1 MKQIKKTLSVV
12 LSILIMV
19 SCISVS
25 FAPLTAFAATPTNAQ
40 LSAAFNAITNTT
52 DFTNGDGSLLN
63 AAELLYQWA
72 YGNAQT
78 GANGIGGSYDNPTLT
93 AKNNNS
99 IVNLNTG
106 AKSAIGSAY
115 NALIDKLLPT
125 SGVYDDQNY
134 RSTYKAGEY
143 TVYSKANFD
152 AKNVS
157 YTCNTTPKPSVTVS
171 ANLTKI
177 LKTYASLD
185 DVPSSIVTKAT
196 YTYAHARKDGYR
208 PKSTDTKIPY
218 IGTFISR
225 KWQWRSYSWHY
236 FSSKPTRTNVTT
248 NTQAYKDLH
257 AFNDYFFTNGLVDTP
272 LKDLCDN
279 YTAAKLQTY
288 IDAVDQ
294 KSAAIDNAYGA
305 GITNHFFDEQKL
317 AAFRANCVY
326 AQKVINA
333 KPAITALNSAMAA
346 GYDAS
351 KLTEMES
358 IYTAQKPNLDF
369 LADKQDIITYV
380 ATNYEGYSSF
390 SLEAATAFMDKLHD
404 DIELYKIREI
414 KAAVDALRTQ
424 YPDEEAVGKID
435 TDADGNYINDN
446 LTLWTTY
453 DIMLGYTNALEGFET
468 ENVAAVFTEG
478 TDYVYDFK
486 SELKFEWD
494 KREAEE
500 QYESFYAWFLP
511 LIYKDLTAYTTEEII
526 NSGVPATTPNIPNAT
541 SKKSA
546 YTTMYNKYTALIG
559 ADTMKLIFGDGE
571 NALGYIIDDYIARLY
586 DVILA
591 RLTSEVDTAVGYY
604 DAFGKITLD
613 NFVAVKEAVARV
625 ERNIWDF
632 INKNNPS
639 IISSTLRT
647 NYNRLNTLLSQ
658 YDTFVAG
665 NGLSGFTQSHLHD
678 SNGVF
683 ITREPWVD
691 DLARETGENY
701 DVTEKRILDT
711 IKKLDAFLVSNDF
724 TELVDI
730 DQDPDR
736 DILLSDFIKESMA
749 QVFYTNDF
757 VNMLMNIVYP
767 ALASTLED
775 VFRGLPKTYDTGIW
789 GIGEVG
795 ISYNSLTEIIN
806 KTGIGIY
813 PNQVDD
819 FIANG
824 YGTAKTQLS
833 KASTWKALQNS
844 EGNLTLDWG
853 IDSIKPE
860 NYSSTSAYLTA
871 KKNKFLGAMAESF
884 DAILP
889 LIRVLLADRD
899 DMSLTATKAGSAYK
913 EIIGFTFSL
922 NGDLVLNADGCAG
935 YSDVVVPILE
945 AFGCSGIQNY
955 NTVKNYTTSRQFV
968 DAIFNP
974 IINLIEVKLAKAP
987 AETICSILPNLAYA
1001 IPFDKL
1007 WDLIDLLNIRIY
1019 YTVDDSILGIKVID
1033 RAPIDV
1039 KFNTFLKKD
1048 SLPLDFDISNF
1059 SSTLKYILGSMLP
1072 GIDFDKLPILN
1083 SGKFIRHAKLNQ
1095 NASTLRH
1102 TGKRLNFEAD
1112 KADVFVEF
1120 LYYLASC
1127 LGDEAFVEELLNAFM
1142 PTDDGSSALTPEV
1155 REIVTN
1161 IYSNPDMAIAA
1172 VIELLNQ
1179 QEYAL
1184 EDYNW
1189 YDGTVGGT
1197 VEGITPA
1204 NEVYLSYSNNWTKET
1219 ADYVDANI
1227 DELVDVIMEMAES
1240 DLDLGAEITKLINS
1254 LFTNKT
1260 LTDLARAVAGVS
1272 GILPQKALDIIEK
1285 ELSID
1290 LTLFNQYAD
1299 LADDHNWGFE
1309 DGDRDG
1315 FIEAILSML
1324 SPLKP
1329 LYGVIF
1335 FEENLTLFKDV
1346 NNKDLVTF
1354 YGNDGYDAAI
1364 VPLLEALG
1372 CDLLEGTYNGAN
1384 AEAGVRAIIKSI
1396 TDKLDKI
1403 AADPINEL
1411 LNTLPGLL
1419 YYAASDALTTGVR
1432 NILHPVYVILDTIR
1446 PLYNVDLNAML
1457 DLSALEMDIN
1467 DLGLDFLLGMVE
1479 KMSGLKL
1486 DAAETVIYDIC
1497 KVIGTDYTSN
1507 SAFVGEGRKGAYTE
1521 GVFDRADMI
1530 TVVISLLL
1538 ELMEDEENAAVIDSL
1553 LQTENFSAAL
1563 LGFIN
1568 GIEPETKPIN
1578 WMYFFGDDHDFTAD
1592 DFDTGINIVPTLSAL
1607 DYPNDWT
1614 KESAAYID
1622 ENLNT
1627 VISDILSAIDGE
1639 YSDFADLVNG
1649 EFNLYS
1655 TETVQELADSIKK
1668 LFVDFDEKLF
1678 EAAKV
1683 VLDVDLKAL
1692 SEYTAPEGIDTS
1704 AEFAAALTEMLGCV
1718 PGLIDWIFL
1727 GEDFRFFTG
1736 TKKDEQGNYIYND
1749 IVTIKGAEGYKNGI
1763 APILEA
1769 LGCENIPTGN
1779 EDNIVELVM
1788 NSLFTRLDEI
1798 LSDPDELL
1806 NALPNIIY
1814 FLNADGLTNSVYNA
1828 LSAFHALAE
1837 GIKGFGE
1844 EIDVNTVFGIDL
1856 SKLSFVDV
1864 VGLLET
1870 ETGLNLTPVKEIFGL
1885 LAIGTIK
1892 TYPSL
1897 SGEYGYKMTYTE
1909 NEGRKDMITL
1919 LLTVLIQV
1927 IDLEENADIIRELL
1941 GDEAYTVVLN
1951 LLNMKDFEMK
1961 KIEYLWTEY
1970 ADTDKTFS
1978 ALETSVLYAGHEY
1991 GPRYTQEMA
2000 QYIADNVQTFIDNII
2015 YLLGIEMDGKKVNS
2029 VEDILN
2035 SVVNGSLYNSEN
2047 AQMIL
2052 DIMLKAKSE
2061 IEKLDGS
2068 QHIKELIK
2076 TSIGV
2081 DLDFWST
2088 YKVPTFE
2095 DDRAKFTETVCE
2107 ILSPAYPILKWALC
2121 NDSFAFFVDKESK
2134 DLVTVLGAEG
2144 YAYGIIPLLE
2154 ALDCENVLTPDE
2166 YYALAEADENALVTA
2181 ILNPLFDRLD
2191 AIMAAPADEILE
2203 MLPNIIYFI
2212 NSGGL
2217 DTCFKNALHAVYGLL
2232 DALKPLIEVD
2242 LYELIN
2248 LRLDEVTFESLFEL
2262 VIDLIAENTGLE
2274 FTSVDGNAFLELTVG
2289 KLVTYKSANG
2299 ETLYKMVYQS
2309 ETAKAEMVTI
2319 ALRLLITFLMT
2330 EDNRDVAVELLKQ
2343 YFNMDKD
2350 AEKYVRAVL
2359 DTIADY
2365 TVSTHLGMDSALA
2378 TVYYLFYGADMAA
2391 GGAADGLK
2399 DVNKEWLK
2407 RLKKLGL
2414 SDNREEETV
2423 GNLIADILDIV
2434 FTDEGTEPG
2443 GGNDVIGSNG
2453 VAGNGG
2459 ISFFERI
2466 KIFFQEIIDFFRNLF
2481 SFGK

>member
-1 MKQIKKTLSVV
+1 MKLCKKTLSVV
-12 LSILIMV
+12 LSVIMLV
-19 SCISVS
+19 SCVSVCFS
-25 FAPLTAFAATPTNAQ
+25 PIEAHASATNPSNAE
-40 LSAAFNAITNTT
+40 LKAAFDAIT
-52 DFTNGDGSLLN
+52 DGKVLTNGNGSTLKAAEYLYNYAKSKHSTSSGSL
-63 AAELLYQWA
+63 
-72 YGNAQT
+72 
-78 GANGIGGSYDNPTLT
+78 GGSYNSHSLT
-93 AKNNNS
+93 TYNNNTT
-99 IVNLNTG
+99 VNLNDNAT
-106 AKSAIGSAY
+106 SAAGSTHAG
-115 NALIDKLLPT
+115 LIDSLMPV
-125 SGVYDDQNY
+125 SGVQDDSKYN
-134 RSTYKAGEY
+134 TNKKTGNY
-143 TVYSKANFD
+143 TVWGWPDFDTSKLSYSVTA
-152 AKNVS
+152 AKNFS
-157 YTCNTTPKPSVTVS
+157 TTVTANLEKYLLACKSVADIESTILLSVTYSYNHKV
-171 ANLTKI
+171 ANGYK
-177 LKTYASLD
+177 
-185 DVPSSIVTKAT
+185 TKAEKYDWT
-196 YTYAHARKDGYR
+196 NTRRVWYW
-208 PKSTDTKIPY
+208 ST
-218 IGTFISR
+218 S
-225 KWQWRSYSWHY
+225 SWHVLSGAPGRKVN
-236 FSSKPTRTNVTT
+236 SS
-248 NTQAYKDLH
+248 NTQAYKDIN
-257 AFNDYFFTNGLVDTP
+257 AFNDYFIKNNLYKTT
-272 LKDLCDN
+272 LKDLCEKSATEIATIITNNNTN
-279 YTAAKLQTY
+279 YAKLNSY
-288 IDAVDQ
+288 
-294 KSAAIDNAYGA
+294 SANVK
-305 GITNHFFDEQKL
+305 NHFFPMSEVDT
-317 AAFRANCVY
+317 FIANCVY

-333 KPAITALNSAMAA
+333 KPAITGLNSAMAA
-346 GYDAS
+346 GYDVNNLA
-351 KLTEMES
+351 EMES

-369 LADKQDIITYV
+369 LSDKQDIIDYV
-380 ATNYEGYSSF
+380 AANYDGYSGF
-390 SLEAATAFMDKLHD
+390 SLASATAFMDKLFD

-414 KAAVDALRTQ
+414 KNAVDALRAQ
-424 YPDEEAVGKID
+424 YPDAEAIKNID
-435 TDADGNYINDN
+435 TDAEGNYINEN

-453 DIMLGYTNALEGFET
+453 DVITGYAAALEGFEA
-468 ENVAAVFTEG
+468 ENISAVFTEG
-478 TDYVYDFK
+478 TDYVYTFK
-486 SELKFEWD
+486 SELKYEWD
-494 KREAEE
+494 YRDAEA

-511 LIYKDLTAYTTEEII
+511 LIYQDLTAYTTEQII
-526 NSGVPATTPNIPNAT
+526 NTGVAANIPNIPNAT

-546 YTTMYNKYTALIG
+546 YNTMYNKYTGLIG
-559 ADTMKLIFGDGE
+559 ADAMKVIFGDGE

-586 DVILA
+586 AVILA
-591 RLTSEVDTAVGYY
+591 RLTSEVNTAVGYY

-613 NFVAVKEAVARV
+613 NFVAVKEAVDRV
-625 ERNIWDF
+625 ERNIWTF
-632 INKNNPS
+632 INNNNSS
-639 IISSTLRT
+639 IISSKLRAD
-647 NYNRLNTLLSQ
+647 YNRLSTLLNQ
-658 YDTFVAG
+658 YNSFVAG
-665 NGLSGFTQSHLHD
+665 NGLSGFTQSHLHN
-678 SNGVF
+678 SKGVF
-683 ITREPWVD
+683 LTREPWED
-691 DLARETGENY
+691 DLARKTGENY
-701 DVTEKRILDT
+701 DVTEQKILDT

-736 DILLSDFIKESMA
+736 DILLSDFIKETMSE
-749 QVFYTNDF
+749 VFYTNDF

-767 ALASTLED
+767 ALAKTLED
-775 VFRGLPKTYDTGIW
+775 VYNGLPKTYDTGIW
-789 GIGEVG
+789 GVG
-795 ISYNSLTEIIN
+795 SVNLSYNSLTEIIN

-819 FIANG
+819 FVASG

-833 KASTWKALQNS
+833 KASSWKALQNA

-899 DMSLTATKAGSAYK
+899 DMSLTATHAGSASK
-913 EIIGFTFSL
+913 SIFSL
-922 NGDLVLNADGCAG
+922 DGDLVLNADGCAG

-955 NTVKNYTTSRQFV
+955 NTVKNYTSSRQFV

-1033 RAPIDV
+1033 RAAIDV
-1039 KFNTFLKKD
+1039 KFNTFLTKS

-1083 SGKFIRHAKLNQ
+1083 SGKFIRHAKLNT

-1102 TGKRLNFEAD
+1102 SGKRTNLEAD

-1127 LGDEAFVEELLNAFM
+1127 LGDKAFVEELLNAFM
-1142 PTDDGSSALTPEV
+1142 PTEDGSSALTPEV
-1155 REIVTN
+1155 ETLIEN
-1161 IYSNPDMAIAA
+1161 IYTNPDMAIAA
-1172 VIELLNQ
+1172 TIELLNQ
-1179 QEYAL
+1179 QKYAL
-1184 EDYNW
+1184 ENYNW
-1189 YDGTVGGT
+1189 YNGTVGGT
-1197 VEGITPA
+1197 VEGLTPA

-1219 ADYVDANI
+1219 ADYVDANL
-1227 DELVDVIMEMAES
+1227 DELVAVIMEMAES
-1240 DLDLGAEITKLINS
+1240 DLDIGAEITKLINS

-1285 ELSID
+1285 EIGID
-1290 LTLFNQYAD
+1290 LTVFNQYAE
-1299 LADDHNWGFE
+1299 LADDYSWGFE

-1315 FIEAILSML
+1315 FIEAILTML
-1324 SPLKP
+1324 SELEP

-1335 FEENLTLFKDV
+1335 FNENLTLFKDV

-1354 YGNDGYDAAI
+1354 YGNNGYDTAI
-1364 VPLLEALG
+1364 IPLLEALG
-1372 CDLLEGTYNGAN
+1372 CELIEGSYNSAN
-1384 AEAGVRAIIKSI
+1384 AEEGVRAIIKSI
-1396 TDKLDKI
+1396 TDKLDEI
-1403 AADPINEL
+1403 AVDPINKL
-1411 LNTLPGLL
+1411 LEILPGVI

-1446 PLYNVDLNAML
+1446 PLYDIDLNEML
-1457 DLSALEMDIN
+1457 DLSALEIDIN
-1467 DLGLDFLLGMVE
+1467 DMGLSFLLGMVE
-1479 KMSGLKL
+1479 KMSGIKM
-1486 DAAETVIYDIC
+1486 DKAETVIYDLC
-1497 KVIGTDYTSN
+1497 KVIGVDYDSA
-1507 SAFVGEGRKGAYTE
+1507 SAFVGAGRKGAYTE

-1530 TVVISLLL
+1530 TVIISLLL
-1538 ELMEDEENAAVIDSL
+1538 ELLEDEENAAAFDKL
-1553 LQTENFSAAL
+1553 LQAENFSAAL
-1563 LGFIN
+1563 LNFFN
-1568 GIEPETKPIN
+1568 GVEPTTKPIN
-1578 WMYFFGDDHDFTAD
+1578 WMYFFGEGHDFTQD
-1592 DFDTGINIVPTLSAL
+1592 DFDTGVNIVPTLEAL
-1607 DYPNDWT
+1607 TYPNDWT

-1769 LGCENIPTGN
+1769 LGCENIPAGN

-1828 LSAFHALAE
+1828 LSALYAFAE
-1837 GIKGFGE
+1837 SIEGLGE
-1844 EIDVNTVFGIDL
+1844 EIDINNLFGIDI

-1864 VGLLET
+1864 IGLLET

-2088 YKVPTFE
+2088 YKVPAFE

-2166 YYALAEADENALVTA
+2166 YYALAEADANALVTA

-2330 EDNRDVAVELLKQ
+2330 EDNRDVAVELLKK

-2391 GGAADGLK
+2391 GDAADGLK

-2443 GGNDVIGSNG
+2443 NGNDVIGSNG

-2459 ISFFERI
+2459 ISFFQRI
-2466 KIFFQEIIDFFRNLF
+2466 KMFFEEIAAFFRNLF

>member
-1 MKQIKKTLSVV
+1 MKLCKKTLSVV

-19 SCISVS
+19 SCMSVC
-25 FAPLTAFAATPTNAQ
+25 FAPIEAHASATNPTNAE
-40 LSAAFNAITNTT
+40 LKAAFDAIT
-52 DFTNGDGSLLN
+52 DGKVLTNGDGSTLN
-63 AAELLYQWA
+63 AAEYLYYYA
-72 YGNAQT
+72 KSKHSTSSGT
-78 GANGIGGSYDNPTLT
+78 LGGSYNSHSLT
-93 AKNNNS
+93 TYNNNTT
-99 IVNLNTG
+99 VNLNDNATSATG
-106 AKSAIGSAY
+106 STHA
-115 NALIDKLLPT
+115 ALIDSLMPV
-125 SGVYDDQNY
+125 SGVQDDTKYNTNKKTGNY
-134 RSTYKAGEY
+134 VVWGWPDFDTSKLS
-143 TVYSKANFD
+143 YSVTS
-152 AKNVS
+152 AKNF
-157 YTCNTTPKPSVTVS
+157 SVKVT
-171 ANLTKI
+171 ANLEKYLLACKSVSDIESTI
-177 LKTYASLD
+177 LLG
-185 DVPSSIVTKAT
+185 VT
-196 YTYAHARKDGYR
+196 YTYNHKVASGYKTKAEKYDWTNTR
-208 PKSTDTKIPY
+208 RRWRWST
-218 IGTFISR
+218 S
-225 KWQWRSYSWHY
+225 SWHVLSGAPGRTVN
-236 FSSKPTRTNVTT
+236 SS
-248 NTQAYKDLH
+248 NTQAYKDIN
-257 AFNDYFFTNGLVDTP
+257 AFNDHFIKNNLYKTTLKELCEKSATEIATLITN
-272 LKDLCDN
+272 N
-279 YTAAKLQTY
+279 NTAYAKLNSY
-288 IDAVDQ
+288 SSNV
-294 KSAAIDNAYGA
+294 K
-305 GITNHFFDEQKL
+305 NHFFPISEVDT
-317 AAFRANCVY
+317 FIANCVY

-333 KPAITALNSAMAA
+333 KPAITGLNSAMAA
-346 GYDAS
+346 GYDVNNLA
-351 KLTEMES
+351 EMES

-369 LADKQDIITYV
+369 LSDKQDIITYV
-380 ATNYEGYSSF
+380 ATNYDGYSTF
-390 SLEAATAFMDKLHD
+390 SLEAATAFMDKLFD

-414 KAAVDALRTQ
+414 KNAVDTLRAQ
-424 YPDEEAVGKID
+424 YPDAEAIKTID

-446 LTLWTTY
+446 LTLWTSY
-453 DIMLGYTNALEGFET
+453 DIMLGYTNALEGFKA

-478 TDYVYDFK
+478 TTYVYDFR

-511 LIYKDLTAYTTEEII
+511 LIYQDLTAYTTEEII
-526 NSGVPATTPNIPNAT
+526 NSGIPATTPNISNAI

-604 DAFGKITLD
+604 NAYGKITLD
-613 NFVAVKEAVARV
+613 NFVAVKEAVDRV

-647 NYNRLNTLLSQ
+647 NYNKLSTLLNQ
-658 YDTFVAG
+658 YNSFVAG

-691 DLARETGENY
+691 DLARETGEDY

-711 IKKLDAFLVSNDF
+711 IKKLDAFLISNDF

-730 DQDPDR
+730 DQDPDK
-736 DILLSDFIKESMA
+736 DILLSDFIKQSMSE
-749 QVFYTNDF
+749 VFYTDKF

-775 VFRGLPKTYDTGIW
+775 VYNGLPKTYDTGIW
-789 GIGEVG
+789 GIGSVNL
-795 ISYNSLTEIIN
+795 SYNSLAEIIN

-833 KASTWKALQNS
+833 KASTWKALQDKD
-844 EGNLTLDWG
+844 GNLTLDWG

-889 LIRVLLADRD
+889 LVRVLLADKD
-899 DMSLTATKAGSAYK
+899 DMTLTATHAGSASK
-913 EIIGFTFSL
+913 SIFSL
-922 NGDLVLNADGCAG
+922 DGDLVLNADGCAG

-974 IINLIEVKLAKAP
+974 IINLIEVKLANAP
-987 AETICSILPNLAYA
+987 AETICSILPNLAYG

-1033 RAPIDV
+1033 KAHVDV

-1184 EDYNW
+1184 ENYNW

-1219 ADYVDANI
+1219 ADYVEANI

-1260 LTDLARAVAGVS
+1260 LTDLAKAVAGVS
-1272 GILPQKALDIIEK
+1272 TILPEKALDIIEK

-1290 LTLFNQYAD
+1290 LTVFNQYAD

-1396 TDKLDKI
+1396 TAKLDKI
-1403 AADPINEL
+1403 ATDPINEL
-1411 LNTLPGLL
+1411 LNVLPGLL
-1419 YYAASDALTTGVR
+1419 YYAASGALTTGVR

-1446 PLYNVDLNAML
+1446 PLYNIDLNAML
-1457 DLSALEMDIN
+1457 DLSALEIDIN
-1467 DLGLDFLLGMVE
+1467 DLGLDFLINMVE
-1479 KMSGLKL
+1479 KASGLKL

-1497 KVIGTDYTSN
+1497 KIIGTDYTSK

-1530 TVVISLLL
+1530 TVVLSLLL
-1538 ELMEDEENAAVIDSL
+1538 ELLEDEENAAAFDKM
-1553 LQTENFSAAL
+1553 LQSENLSAAL
-1563 LGFIN
+1563 LNLVN
-1568 GIEPETKPIN
+1568 GVDPETKQIN
-1578 WMYFFGDDHDFTAD
+1578 WMYYFGEDHDFTES
-1592 DFDTGINIVPTLSAL
+1592 DFDLGIDIVPTLYSL
-1607 DYPNDWT
+1607 EYPNDWT
-1614 KESAAYID
+1614 EESAEYVD
-1622 ENLNT
+1622 ENLDDIIAEVLAATGNEGKDLGT
-1627 VISDILSAIDGE
+1627 IISE
-1639 YSDFADLVNG
+1639 

-1668 LFVDFDEKLF
+1668 ALQEFDETLL

-1683 VLDVDLKAL
+1683 VLDADLKAL

-1704 AEFAAALTEMLGCV
+1704 EEFVAALTDILATI
-1718 PGLIDWIFL
+1718 PGVVDWLFK
-1727 GEDFRFFTG
+1727 GEDYRFFTG
-1736 TKKDEQGNYIYND
+1736 TKKDADGEYIYND
-1749 IVTIKGAEGYKNGI
+1749 IITIKGAEGYKKGI
-1763 APILEA
+1763 VPILEA
-1769 LGCENIPTGN
+1769 LDCKNIPTGEEEN
-1779 EDNIVELVM
+1779 LVELALT
-1788 NSLFTRLDEI
+1788 SLFTRVDEI
-1798 LSDPDELL
+1798 LADPANELL
-1806 NALPNIIY
+1806 AVLPNLIY
-1814 FLNADGLTNSVYNA
+1814 FLNADGLTASVYNA
-1828 LSAFHALAE
+1828 LGALHALAE
-1837 GIKGFGE
+1837 AVNAFGGE
-1844 EIDVNTVFGIDL
+1844 PLDINTAFGLDL

-1864 VGLLET
+1864 IGILET
-1870 ETGLNLTPVKEIFGL
+1870 ETELDLTPVKETFCY
-1885 LAIGTIK
+1885 LALGTIK

-1897 SGEYGYKMTYTE
+1897 SGEYAYKMTYTE
-1909 NEGRKDMITL
+1909 GEGRKDMITL
-1919 LLTVLIQV
+1919 ILTALLQV
-1927 IDLEENADIIRELL
+1927 INIEENADIFREFL
-1941 GDEAYTVVLN
+1941 GEDVYTVILNILN
-1951 LLNMKDFEMK
+1951 LEEFDMLEID
-1961 KIEYLWTEY
+1961 YLWKEY
-1970 ADTDKTFS
+1970 ANTDKTFS

-1991 GPRYTQEMA
+1991 GPRYTEEMA
-2000 QYIADNVQTFIDNII
+2000 QYIADNVQTFIDNIV
-2015 YLLGIEMDGKKVNS
+2015 YLLGIEVNGETVNS
-2029 VEDILN
+2029 LEDILN
-2035 SVVNGSLYNSEN
+2035 SLVNGSLYNSKN
-2047 AQMIL
+2047 AEAVL
-2052 DIMLKAKSE
+2052 DVMKNAAAE
-2061 IEKLDGS
+2061 VEKLDQSG
-2068 QHIKELIK
+2068 HVKALIK
-2076 TSIGV
+2076 TSLGV
-2081 DLDFWST
+2081 DLDAWDSYT
-2088 YKVPTFE
+2088 VPAFE
-2095 DDRAKFTETVCE
+2095 DDRAMFTQTICE
-2107 ILSPAYPILKWALC
+2107 ILAPAYPILKWALC
-2121 NDSFAFFVDKESK
+2121 NENFTFFVDEEKN
-2134 DLVTVLGAEG
+2134 DVVTILGAEG

-2154 ALDCENVLTPDE
+2154 VLECDDLLTPDA
-2166 YYALAEADENALVTA
+2166 YYAAVEADDNAMVTA
-2181 ILNPLFDRLD
+2181 ILDALFNRLD

-2203 MLPNIIYFI
+2203 ILPNVIYFI

-2217 DTCFKNALHAVYGLL
+2217 DVCFKNALHAVYGLL
-2232 DALKPLIEVD
+2232 DALEPLVEVD

-2248 LRLDEVTFESLFEL
+2248 VRLDEVTFESLFEL
-2262 VIDLIAENTGLE
+2262 ALELIKEETGYE
-2274 FTSVDGNAFLELTVG
+2274 FASVDANALLELTVG
-2289 KLVTYKSANG
+2289 KLVTYESANG

-2330 EDNRDVAVELLKQ
+2330 EDNRETAISLLKEK
-2343 YFNMDKD
+2343 FNMDKD
-2350 AEKYVRAVL
+2350 AEKYVRAAL
-2359 DTIADY
+2359 DAIADC
-2365 TVSTHLGMDSALA
+2365 TVGTHLGMDSALA

-2391 GGAADGLK
+2391 GGAADGKKDLDKAWKAKLK
-2399 DVNKEWLK
+2399 E
-2407 RLKKLGL
+2407 LGY
-2414 SDNREEETV
+2414 SDNKDEQSV
-2423 GNLIADILDIV
+2423 GNLITDILDIV
-2434 FTDEGTEPG
+2434 FNDQGNVPED
-2443 GGNDVIGSNG
+2443 GGNDVLDKDGLASNG
-2453 VAGNGG
+2453 F
-2459 ISFFERI
+2459 ISFFQRI
-2466 KIFFQEIIDFFRNLF
+2466 RIFFEEIAAFFRELF

>member
-1 MKQIKKTLSVV
+1 MKLCKKTLSVV

-19 SCISVS
+19 SCMSVCFVPIEAHAS
-25 FAPLTAFAATPTNAQ
+25 ATNPTNAE
-40 LSAAFNAITNTT
+40 LKAAFDAIT
-52 DFTNGDGSLLN
+52 DGKVLTNGDGSTLN
-63 AAELLYQWA
+63 AAEYLYYYA
-72 YGNAQT
+72 KSKHSTSSGSL
-78 GANGIGGSYDNPTLT
+78 GGSYNSHSLT
-93 AKNNNS
+93 TYNNNTT
-99 IVNLNTG
+99 VNLNDNAT
-106 AKSAIGSAY
+106 SAAGSTHAG
-115 NALIDKLLPT
+115 LIDSLMPV
-125 SGVYDDQNY
+125 SGVQDDTKYNTNKKTGDY
-134 RSTYKAGEY
+134 VVWGWPDFDTSKLS
-143 TVYSKANFD
+143 YSVTS
-152 AKNVS
+152 AKNF
-157 YTCNTTPKPSVTVS
+157 SVKVT
-171 ANLTKI
+171 ANLEKYLLACKSVSDIKSTI
-177 LKTYASLD
+177 LLG
-185 DVPSSIVTKAT
+185 VT
-196 YTYAHARKDGYR
+196 YTYNHKVASGYKTKAEKYDWTNTR
-208 PKSTDTKIPY
+208 RRWRWST
-218 IGTFISR
+218 S
-225 KWQWRSYSWHY
+225 SWHVLSGAPGRTVN
-236 FSSKPTRTNVTT
+236 SS
-248 NTQAYKDLH
+248 NTQAYKDIN
-257 AFNDYFFTNGLVDTP
+257 AFNDHFIKNNLYKTT
-272 LKDLCDN
+272 LKDLCEKSATEIATIITNNNTN
-279 YTAAKLQTY
+279 YAKLNSYSTN
-288 IDAVDQ
+288 V
-294 KSAAIDNAYGA
+294 K
-305 GITNHFFDEQKL
+305 NHFFPMSEVDT
-317 AAFRANCVY
+317 FMANCVY

-333 KPAITALNSAMAA
+333 KPAIVALNGAMAA
-346 GYDAS
+346 GYDVNNLA
-351 KLTEMES
+351 EMEA

-369 LADKQDIITYV
+369 LSDKQDIIDYV
-380 ATNYEGYSSF
+380 AANYDGYSGF
-390 SLEAATAFMDKLHD
+390 SLASATAFMDKLRD

-414 KAAVDALRTQ
+414 KAAVDALRAQ
-424 YPDEEAVGKID
+424 YPDAEAVAKID
-435 TDADGNYINDN
+435 TDANGNYINDN

-453 DIMLGYTNALEGFET
+453 DIMLGYTNALEGFEA

-511 LIYKDLTAYTTEEII
+511 LIYQDLTAYTTEEII
-526 NSGVPATTPNIPNAT
+526 NSGIPATTPNIPNAT

-658 YDTFVAG
+658 YNTFVAG

-691 DLARETGENY
+691 DLARETGEDY

-736 DILLSDFIKESMA
+736 DILLSDFIKETMSE
-749 QVFYTNDF
+749 VFYTNDF

-775 VFRGLPKTYDTGIW
+775 VFRGLPKTYDTGIP
-789 GIGEVG
+789 IVG
-795 ISYNSLTEIIN
+795 TVNLSYNSLTEIIN

-889 LIRVLLADRD
+889 LVRVLLADRD
-899 DMSLTATKAGSAYK
+899 DMTLTATHAGSASK
-913 EIIGFTFSL
+913 SIFSL
-922 NGDLVLNADGCAG
+922 DGDLVLNADGCAG

-1033 RAPIDV
+1033 KAHVDV
-1039 KFNTFLKKD
+1039 KFNTFLTKS

-1204 NEVYLSYSNNWTKET
+1204 NEVYLSYGNNWTKET

-1260 LTDLARAVAGVS
+1260 LTDLAKAVAGIS
-1272 GILPQKALDIIEK
+1272 GILPEKALDIIEK

-1497 KVIGTDYTSN
+1497 KVIGTDYTSK

-1568 GIEPETKPIN
+1568 GVEPETKPIN

-1769 LGCENIPTGN
+1769 LGCENIPAGD

-1864 VGLLET
+1864 IGLLET

-2088 YKVPTFE
+2088 YKVPAFE

-2443 GGNDVIGSNG
+2443 GGNDVLGSNG

-2466 KIFFQEIIDFFRNLF
+2466 RIFFQEIIDFFKELF

>member
-12 LSILIMV
+12 LSMLILV
-19 SCISVS
+19 SCINVC
-25 FAPLTAFAATPTNAQ
+25 FAPIEANASATNPTNDE
-40 LSAAFNAITNTT
+40 LKAAFKAITNTT
-52 DFTNGDGSLLN
+52 DLTNGDGTLLN
-63 AAELLYQWA
+63 AAERLYYWA
-72 YGNAQT
+72 YNKAVT
-78 GANGIGGSYDNPTLT
+78 SANDIGGSYDSPSLS
-93 AKNNNS
+93 AKDNNS
-99 IVNLNTG
+99 IVNLNTNS
-106 AKSAIGSAY
+106 KNIVGSTY
-115 NALIDKLLPT
+115 GTLINSLLPT
-125 SGVYDDQNY
+125 SGVYDDSGY
-134 RSTYKAGEY
+134 RNTHQSGDYWVLGTPG
-143 TVYSKANFD
+143 FD
-152 AKNVS
+152 ASKLS
-157 YTCNTTPKPSVTVS
+157 YKVTTKPAQTITVS
-171 ANLTKI
+171 ANLTKV
-177 LKTYASLD
+177 LKTYDSLD
-185 DVPSSIVTKAT
+185 EVPASILLKAT
-196 YTYAHARKDGYR
+196 YKYNHTYKPGSVTKNTTHQQKVGFWYVDYARTWY
-208 PKSTDTKIPY
+208 
-218 IGTFISR
+218 
-225 KWQWRSYSWHY
+225 WRTYTWHY
-236 FSSKPTRTNVTT
+236 FSAKPSRTVNTT

-257 AFNDYFFTNGLVDTP
+257 AFNNYFFTNNLVDTP
-272 LKDLCDN
+272 LKTLCDN
-279 YTAAKLQTY
+279 YTVAELQTF

-294 KSAAIDNAYGA
+294 KPAAIDKAYGS
-305 GITNHFFDEQKL
+305 GITNHFFDEAKL
-317 AAFRANCVY
+317 ADFRANCVY

-333 KPAITALNSAMAA
+333 KPAITALNNAMSA
-346 GYDAS
+346 GYDNTN
-351 KLTEMES
+351 LTEMES

-369 LADKQDIITYV
+369 LSDKQDIITYV
-380 ATNYEGYSSF
+380 ATNYDGYSSF
-390 SLEAATAFMDKLHD
+390 SLEAATAFMDKLLD

-414 KAAVDALRTQ
+414 KAAVDALRAQ

-453 DIMLGYTNALEGFET
+453 DIMLGYTNALEGFEA

-478 TDYVYDFK
+478 TDYVYTFR

-511 LIYKDLTAYTTEEII
+511 LIYKDLTSYTTEEII
-526 NSGVPATTPNIPNAT
+526 NSGIPATTPNIPNAT
-541 SKKSA
+541 AKRNA
-546 YTTMYNKYTALIG
+546 YNTMYNKYKALIG
-559 ADTMKLIFGDGE
+559 EDTMKLIFGDGE

-604 DAFGKITLD
+604 NAYGKITLD
-613 NFVAVKEAVARV
+613 NFVAVKEAIDRV

-632 INKNNPS
+632 INKNNSS

-647 NYNRLNTLLSQ
+647 NYNKLSTLLNQ
-658 YDTFVAG
+658 YNSFVAG

-678 SNGVF
+678 SKGVF
-683 ITREPWVD
+683 ITREPWED
-691 DLARETGENY
+691 DLARKTGENY

-730 DQDPDR
+730 DQDPNR

-767 ALASTLED
+767 ALAKTLED
-775 VFRGLPKTYDTGIW
+775 VYNGLPKTYDTGIP
-789 GIGEVG
+789 IVG
-795 ISYNSLTEIIN
+795 TVDLSYNSLATVIN

-833 KASTWKALQNS
+833 KALQNS

-889 LIRVLLADRD
+889 LVRVLLADKD
-899 DMSLTATKAGSAYK
+899 DMTLTATHAGSASK
-913 EIIGFTFSL
+913 SIFSL
-922 NGDLVLNADGCAG
+922 DGDLVLNADGCAG

-945 AFGCSGIQNY
+945 AFGCSGIQSY

-1033 RAPIDV
+1033 KAYVDV
-1039 KFNTFLKKD
+1039 KFNTFLTKS

-1083 SGKFIRHAKLNQ
+1083 SGKFIRHAKLNT

-1102 TGKRLNFEAD
+1102 TGKRTNLEAD

-1127 LGDEAFVEELLNAFM
+1127 LGDEAFVEELLNKFM
-1142 PTDDGSSALTPEV
+1142 PTDDGSSAMTPEV
-1155 REIVTN
+1155 KEIVSN
-1161 IYSNPDMAIAA
+1161 IYSTPDMAIAA

-1179 QEYAL
+1179 QKYAL

-1197 VEGITPA
+1197 VAGLTPA

-1290 LTLFNQYAD
+1290 LTVFNQYAD
-1299 LADDHNWGFE
+1299 LADDYNWGFE

-1324 SPLKP
+1324 SELEP

-1384 AEAGVRAIIKSI
+1384 AEDGVRAIIKSI
-1396 TDKLDKI
+1396 TDKLDAI
-1403 AADPINEL
+1403 ATDPINEL
-1411 LNTLPGLL
+1411 LNVLPCLL

-1446 PLYNVDLNAML
+1446 PLYNIDLNETL

-1497 KVIGTDYTSN
+1497 KVIGTDYTSK

-1521 GVFDRADMI
+1521 DVFDRADMI

-1749 IVTIKGAEGYKNGI
+1749 IVTIKGAEGYKKGI

-1864 VGLLET
+1864 IGLLET
-1870 ETGLNLTPVKEIFGL
+1870 ETGLNLTPVKEVFGL

-2088 YKVPTFE
+2088 YKVPAFE

-2154 ALDCENVLTPDE
+2154 AIDCENVLTPDE

-2330 EDNRDVAVELLKQ
+2330 EDNRDVAVELLKSE
-2343 YFNMDKD
+2343 FNMDKD

-2359 DTIADY
+2359 ETIADY

-2399 DVNKEWLK
+2399 DVNEEWLK

-2414 SDNREEETV
+2414 SENRDEETV

-2443 GGNDVIGSNG
+2443 DGNDVIGSNG

>member
-1 MKQIKKTLSVV
+1 MKQCKKTLSVFLAIIML
-12 LSILIMV
+12 LSCV
-19 SCISVS
+19 SVGLT
-25 FAPLTAFAATPTNAQ
+25 PLTAYAATPTNAQ
-40 LSAAFNAITNTT
+40 LKAAFQAITNTT
-52 DFTNGDGSLLN
+52 DLTNGDGSLLN
-63 AAELLYQWA
+63 AAEMLYNWA

-78 GANGIGGSYDNPTLT
+78 GTNGIGGTYDSPSLT
-93 AKNNNS
+93 ANNNNS
-99 IVNLNTG
+99 IVNLNAS
-106 AKSAIGSAY
+106 AKSAVGSTY
-115 NALIDKLLPT
+115 NALVDKLLPT
-125 SGVYDDQNY
+125 SGVYDDSNY
-134 RSTYKAGEY
+134 RNTYKAGDYTAWGQPGFDTGKLSY
-143 TVYSKANFD
+143 TV
-152 AKNVS
+152 
-157 YTCNTTPKPSVTVS
+157 TTTPTKSVTVS
-171 ANLTKI
+171 ANLTKV
-177 LKTYASLD
+177 LKTYTSLE
-185 DVPSSIVTKAT
+185 DVPSSILLKAT
-196 YTYAHARKDGYR
+196 YSYAHARKDGYR
-208 PKSTDTKIPY
+208 TKYENINWGARRTWY
-218 IGTFISR
+218 
-225 KWQWRSYSWHY
+225 WRTYSWHY
-236 FSSKPTRTNVTT
+236 FSAKSSITRTGVTT

-257 AFNDYFFTNGLVDTP
+257 AFNDYFFKNGLVDTP
-272 LKDLCDN
+272 LKTLCDN
-279 YTAAKLQTY
+279 YTAAQLQTY

-294 KSAAIDNAYGA
+294 KSAAIDKAYGS
-305 GITNHFFDEQKL
+305 GITNHFFDEAKL

-333 KPAITALNSAMAA
+333 KPAIVALNGAMAA
-346 GYDAS
+346 GYDNTNLA
-351 KLTEMES
+351 EMES

-369 LADKQDIITYV
+369 LSDKQDIITYV

-390 SLEAATAFMDKLHD
+390 SLESATAFINKLRD
-404 DIELYKIREI
+404 DIELIKIREI
-414 KAAVDALRTQ
+414 KNAIDALRAQ
-424 YPDEEAVGKID
+424 YPDADAVGKID
-435 TDADGNYINDN
+435 TDANGNYINDN

-453 DIMLGYTNALEGFET
+453 DIMAGYTAALEGFEAK
-468 ENVAAVFTEG
+468 NVAAVFTEG
-478 TDYVYDFK
+478 TDYVYTFK
-486 SELKFEWD
+486 SELKYEWD
-494 KREAEE
+494 YRDAEE
-500 QYESFYAWFLP
+500 QYESYYAWFLP

-526 NSGVPATTPNIPNAT
+526 NSGIPATTPNIPNAT
-541 SKKSA
+541 AKKSA
-546 YTTMYNKYTALIG
+546 YTTMYNKYTGLIG
-559 ADTMKLIFGDGE
+559 AAAMKVIFGNGE
-571 NALGYIIDDYIARLY
+571 NALGYIIDDYIERLY
-586 DVILA
+586 AVILA

-647 NYNRLNTLLSQ
+647 NYNRLNTLLNQ
-658 YDTFVAG
+658 YNSFVAG

-678 SNGVF
+678 SKGVF
-683 ITREPWVD
+683 LTREPWVD
-691 DLARETGENY
+691 DLARKTGENY
-701 DVTEKRILDT
+701 DVTEKRVLDT

-730 DQDPDR
+730 DQDPNR
-736 DILLSDFIKESMA
+736 DILLSDFIKESMSE
-749 QVFYTNDF
+749 VFYTNDF

-775 VFRGLPKTYDTGIW
+775 IFKGLPKTYDAPV
-789 GIGEVG
+789 VG
-795 ISYNSLTEIIN
+795 TVDLKYNALATIIN

-819 FIANG
+819 FIASG

-833 KASTWKALQNS
+833 KASTWKALQDAD
-844 EGNLTLDWG
+844 GNLTLDWG

-860 NYSSTSAYLTA
+860 NYSSTSAYLSA

-889 LIRVLLADRD
+889 LVKVLLADRD
-899 DMSLTATKAGSAYK
+899 DMQLISEKAGSANKTLLGY
-913 EIIGFTFSL
+913 TFSL

-945 AFGCSGIQNY
+945 AFGCSGIQSY
-955 NTVKNYTTSRQFV
+955 STVKNYTTSRQFV

-987 AETICSILPNLAYA
+987 AETIASILPNLAYA

-1019 YTVDDSILGIKVID
+1019 YTVDDSILGIKVIEK
-1033 RAPIDV
+1033 APIDV

-1059 SSTLKYILGSMLP
+1059 SDTLKYILGSMLP

-1142 PTDDGSSALTPEV
+1142 PTDDGSSAMTPEV
-1155 REIVTN
+1155 KEIVSN

-1189 YDGTVGGT
+1189 YNGSVGGT
-1197 VEGITPA
+1197 VAGLTPA

-1219 ADYVDANI
+1219 ADYVDANL

-1254 LFTNKT
+1254 LFTNET
-1260 LTDLARAVAGVS
+1260 LTGLAKAIAGVAA
-1272 GILPQKALDIIEK
+1272 LPEKALDIIYK
-1285 ELSID
+1285 ELGID
-1290 LTLFNQYAD
+1290 LTVFNQYAEID
-1299 LADDHNWGFE
+1299 ENYNWGFT

-1315 FIEAILSML
+1315 FIEAILDML
-1324 SPLKP
+1324 SELKP
-1329 LYGVIF
+1329 LYGAIF

-1354 YGNDGYDAAI
+1354 YGNNGYDTAI
-1364 VPLLEALG
+1364 IPLLEALG
-1372 CDLLEGTYNGAN
+1372 CNLLEGSYNGAN
-1384 AEAGVRAIIKSI
+1384 AEDGVRAIIKSI
-1396 TDKLDKI
+1396 TDKLDEI

-1411 LNTLPGLL
+1411 LEILPGVI

-1446 PLYNVDLNAML
+1446 PLYNIDLNEML
-1457 DLSALEMDIN
+1457 DLSALDMDIN
-1467 DLGLDFLLGMVE
+1467 DLGLNFLLGMVE
-1479 KMSGLKL
+1479 KMSGIKM
-1486 DAAETVIYDIC
+1486 DKAETAIYDLC
-1497 KVIGTDYTSN
+1497 KVIGVDYTSK
-1507 SAFVGEGRKGAYTE
+1507 SAFVGKGRKGAYIE

-1538 ELMEDEENAAVIDSL
+1538 ELIEDEENAAAFDKL
-1553 LQTENFSAAL
+1553 LQAENFSAAL
-1563 LGFIN
+1563 LTFFN
-1568 GIEPETKPIN
+1568 GVDPETKAIN
-1578 WMYFFGDDHDFTAD
+1578 WMYYFGEDHDFTD
-1592 DFDTGINIVPTLSAL
+1592 SDFDTGIEIVPTLESL
-1607 DYPNDWT
+1607 TYPNDWT
-1614 KESAAYID
+1614 EASAAYVD
-1622 ENLNT
+1622 QNLDSIIAE
-1627 VISDILSAIDGE
+1627 VLSATGKYTDLTSLID
-1639 YSDFADLVNG
+1639 A

-1655 TETVQELADSIKK
+1655 TENVQMLADAVKK
-1668 LFVDFDEKLF
+1668 IFEEFDESLF
-1678 EAAKV
+1678 EAAAV
-1683 VLDVDLKAL
+1683 VLDTDLKAL
-1692 SEYTAPEGIDTS
+1692 AEYTAPEGIDTS
-1704 AEFAAALTEMLGCV
+1704 EEFAAALSDMLGTV
-1718 PGLIDWIFL
+1718 PSIVDWLFL

-1736 TKKDEQGNYIYND
+1736 TKKDENGEYVYND
-1749 IVTIKGAEGYKNGI
+1749 IITIKGAEGYKKGI

-1769 LGCENIPTGN
+1769 LECKNIPVGN
-1779 EDNIVELVM
+1779 EENIVELALT
-1788 NSLFTRLDEI
+1788 SLFSRLDEI
-1798 LSDPDELL
+1798 LEDPANEIL
-1806 NALPNIIY
+1806 AILPNLIY
-1814 FLNADGLTNSVYNA
+1814 FLNADGLTNSVYNTLGA
-1828 LSAFHALAE
+1828 LHALAE
-1837 GIKGFGE
+1837 GIKGLGG
-1844 EIDVNTVFGIDL
+1844 EIDINTVFGIDL
-1856 SKLSFVDV
+1856 SKLSFADI
-1864 VGLLET
+1864 VGLVEE
-1870 ETGLNLTPVKEIFGL
+1870 ETGLDLTPVKEIFCG

-1897 SGEYGYKMTYTE
+1897 SGEYAYKMTYTE
-1909 NEGRKDMITL
+1909 KEDRKDMITL
-1919 LLTVLIQV
+1919 ILTALVQV
-1927 IDLEENADIIRELL
+1927 VNIEENADIFREFL
-1941 GDEAYTVVLN
+1941 GEEAYTVVLN
-1951 LLNMKDFEMK
+1951 LLNLKEFDMLE
-1961 KIEYLWTEY
+1961 IEYLWTEH
-1970 ADTDKTFS
+1970 ANTDKTFS

-1991 GPRYTQEMA
+1991 GPRYTQKMA

-2015 YLLGIEMDGKKVNS
+2015 YLLGIEVNGKTVDS
-2029 VEDILN
+2029 LEDILN
-2035 SVVNGSLYNSEN
+2035 SLVNGSLYNSKN
-2047 AQMIL
+2047 AQAIL
-2052 DIMLKAKSE
+2052 DIMLKATAE

-2068 QHIKELIK
+2068 QHIKALIK
-2076 TSIGV
+2076 TSLGV
-2081 DLDFWST
+2081 DLDAWYN
-2088 YKVPTFE
+2088 YKVPAFE
-2095 DDRAKFTETVCE
+2095 DDREMFTKTICE

-2121 NDSFAFFVDKESK
+2121 NAPFTFFVDKEK
-2134 DLVTVLGAEG
+2134 NDIVTILGAEG

-2154 ALDCENVLTPDE
+2154 VLECENILTPDA
-2166 YYALAEADENALVTA
+2166 YYAAAEADDNAMVTT
-2181 ILNPLFDRLD
+2181 ILDSLFDRLD
-2191 AIMAAPADEILE
+2191 TIMAAPADEILE
-2203 MLPNIIYFI
+2203 ILPNVIYFI

-2217 DTCFKNALHAVYGLL
+2217 DICFKNALHAVYGLL
-2232 DALKPLIEVD
+2232 DALKPVIEVD

-2248 LRLDEVTFESLFEL
+2248 VRLDEVTFESLFEL
-2262 VIDLIAENTGLE
+2262 ILDLIAEETDYE
-2274 FTSVDGNAFLELTVG
+2274 FAAVDGNAFLELTVG
-2289 KLVTYKSANG
+2289 KLVTYESANG
-2299 ETLYKMVYQS
+2299 KTLYKMVYQS
-2309 ETAKAEMVTI
+2309 ETAKGEMVTI

-2330 EDNRDVAVELLKQ
+2330 EDNRETAISLLKE

-2350 AEKYVRAVL
+2350 AEKYVRAVM

-2399 DVNKEWLK
+2399 DVNEEWLK

-2414 SDNREEETV
+2414 SENRDEETV
-2423 GNLIADILDIV
+2423 GNLIADILDIL

-2443 GGNDVIGSNG
+2443 GGNDVVGSNG
-2453 VAGNGG
+2453 VAGNGA

-2466 KIFFQEIIDFFRNLF
+2466 KIFFQEIIDFFKNLF

>member
-1 MKQIKKTLSVV
+1 MKLCKKTLSVV

-19 SCISVS
+19 SCMSVC
-25 FAPLTAFAATPTNAQ
+25 FAPIEANASATNPTNAE
-40 LSAAFNAITNTT
+40 LKAAFDAIT
-52 DFTNGDGSLLN
+52 DGKVLTNGDGSTLN
-63 AAELLYQWA
+63 AAEYLYYYA
-72 YGNAQT
+72 KSKHSTSSGSL
-78 GANGIGGSYDNPTLT
+78 GGSYNSHSLT
-93 AKNNNS
+93 TYNNNTT
-99 IVNLNTG
+99 VNLNDNAT
-106 AKSAIGSAY
+106 SAAGSAH
-115 NALIDKLLPT
+115 AGLIDSLMPV
-125 SGVYDDQNY
+125 SGVQDDTKYNTNKKTGDY
-134 RSTYKAGEY
+134 VVWGWPDFDTSKLS
-143 TVYSKANFD
+143 YSVTS
-152 AKNVS
+152 AKNF
-157 YTCNTTPKPSVTVS
+157 SVKVT
-171 ANLTKI
+171 ANLEKYLLACKSVSDIKSTI
-177 LKTYASLD
+177 LLG
-185 DVPSSIVTKAT
+185 VT
-196 YTYAHARKDGYR
+196 YTYNHKVASGYKTKAEKYDWTNTR
-208 PKSTDTKIPY
+208 RHWRWST
-218 IGTFISR
+218 S
-225 KWQWRSYSWHY
+225 SWHVLSGAPGRTVN
-236 FSSKPTRTNVTT
+236 SS
-248 NTQAYKDLH
+248 NTQAYKDIN
-257 AFNDYFFTNGLVDTP
+257 AFNDHFIKNNLYKTT
-272 LKDLCDN
+272 LKDLCEKSATEIATIITNNNTN
-279 YTAAKLQTY
+279 YAKLNSYSTN
-288 IDAVDQ
+288 V
-294 KSAAIDNAYGA
+294 K
-305 GITNHFFDEQKL
+305 NHFFPMSEVDT
-317 AAFRANCVY
+317 FMANCVY

-333 KPAITALNSAMAA
+333 KPAIIALNSAMAA
-346 GYDAS
+346 GYDNTNLA
-351 KLTEMES
+351 EMES

-369 LADKQDIITYV
+369 LSDKQDIIDYV
-380 ATNYEGYSSF
+380 AANYDGYSGF
-390 SLEAATAFMDKLHD
+390 SLASATAFMDKLFD

-414 KAAVDALRTQ
+414 KNAVDALRAQ
-424 YPDEEAVGKID
+424 YPDAEAIKNID
-435 TDADGNYINDN
+435 TDAEGNYINEN

-453 DIMLGYTNALEGFET
+453 DVITGYASALEGFEA
-468 ENVAAVFTEG
+468 ENVSAVFTEG
-478 TDYVYDFK
+478 TDYVYTFK
-486 SELKFEWD
+486 SELKYEWD
-494 KREAEE
+494 YRDAEA

-511 LIYKDLTAYTTEEII
+511 LIYQDLTAYTTEEII
-526 NSGVPATTPNIPNAT
+526 NSGIPATTPNIPNAT

-658 YDTFVAG
+658 YNTFVAG

-691 DLARETGENY
+691 DLARETGEDY

-736 DILLSDFIKESMA
+736 DILLSDFIKETMSE
-749 QVFYTNDF
+749 VFYTNDF

-767 ALASTLED
+767 ALASTLEG
-775 VFRGLPKTYDTGIW
+775 VYNGLPKTYDTGIW
-789 GIGEVG
+789 GVG
-795 ISYNSLTEIIN
+795 SVNLSYNSLTEIIN

-889 LIRVLLADRD
+889 LVRVLLADRD
-899 DMSLTATKAGSAYK
+899 DMTLTATHAGSASK
-913 EIIGFTFSL
+913 SIFSL
-922 NGDLVLNADGCAG
+922 DGDLVLNADGCAG

-1033 RAPIDV
+1033 KAHVDV
-1039 KFNTFLKKD
+1039 KFNTFLTKS

-1204 NEVYLSYSNNWTKET
+1204 SEVYLSYSNNWTKET

-1260 LTDLARAVAGVS
+1260 LTDLAESVAGIS
-1272 GILPQKALDIIEK
+1272 GILPEKALDIIEK

-1290 LTLFNQYAD
+1290 LTLFDQYAD

-1315 FIEAILSML
+1315 FIEAILSIL

-1497 KVIGTDYTSN
+1497 KVIGTDYTSK

-1568 GIEPETKPIN
+1568 GVEPETKPIN

-1607 DYPNDWT
+1607 NYPNDWT
-1614 KESAAYID
+1614 KESATYID

-1769 LGCENIPTGN
+1769 LGCENIPAGD

-1864 VGLLET
+1864 IGLLET

-2081 DLDFWST
+2081 DIDFWST
-2088 YKVPTFE
+2088 YKVPAFE

-2443 GGNDVIGSNG
+2443 GGNDVLGSNG

-2466 KIFFQEIIDFFRNLF
+2466 RIFFQEIIDFFKELF

>member
-1 MKQIKKTLSVV
+1 MKLCKKTLSVV
-12 LSILIMV
+12 LSMLILV
-19 SCISVS
+19 SCINVC
-25 FAPLTAFAATPTNAQ
+25 FAPIEANASATNPTNAE
-40 LSAAFNAITNTT
+40 LKAAFDAIT
-52 DFTNGDGSLLN
+52 DGKALTNGDGSTLN
-63 AAELLYQWA
+63 AAEYLYYYA
-72 YGNAQT
+72 KSKHSTSSGSL
-78 GANGIGGSYDNPTLT
+78 GGSYNSHSLT
-93 AKNNNS
+93 TYNNNTT
-99 IVNLNTG
+99 VNLNDNAT
-106 AKSAIGSAY
+106 SAAGSAH
-115 NALIDKLLPT
+115 AGLIDSLMPV
-125 SGVYDDQNY
+125 SGVQDDTKYNTNKKTGDY
-134 RSTYKAGEY
+134 VVWGWPDFDTSKLS
-143 TVYSKANFD
+143 YSVTS
-152 AKNVS
+152 AKNF
-157 YTCNTTPKPSVTVS
+157 SVKVT
-171 ANLTKI
+171 ANLEKYLLACKSVSDIKSTI
-177 LKTYASLD
+177 LLG
-185 DVPSSIVTKAT
+185 VT
-196 YTYAHARKDGYR
+196 YTYNHKVASGYKTKAEKYDWTNTR
-208 PKSTDTKIPY
+208 RRWRWST
-218 IGTFISR
+218 S
-225 KWQWRSYSWHY
+225 SWHVLSGAPGRTVN
-236 FSSKPTRTNVTT
+236 SS
-248 NTQAYKDLH
+248 NTQAYKDIN
-257 AFNDYFFTNGLVDTP
+257 AFNDHFIKNNLYKTT
-272 LKDLCDN
+272 LKDLCEKSATEIATIITNNNTN
-279 YTAAKLQTY
+279 YAKLNSYSTN
-288 IDAVDQ
+288 V
-294 KSAAIDNAYGA
+294 K
-305 GITNHFFDEQKL
+305 NHFFPMSEVDT
-317 AAFRANCVY
+317 FMANCVY

-333 KPAITALNSAMAA
+333 KPAITALNDAMAA
-346 GYDAS
+346 GYDNTNLA
-351 KLTEMES
+351 EMES

-380 ATNYEGYSSF
+380 ATNYEGYSNF
-390 SLEAATAFMDKLHD
+390 SLPNATAFMDKLRD

-414 KAAVDALRTQ
+414 KAAVDALRAQ
-424 YPDEEAVGKID
+424 YPDAEAVAKID
-435 TDADGNYINDN
+435 TDANGNYINDN

-453 DIMLGYTNALEGFET
+453 DIMLGYTNALEGFKT

-478 TDYVYDFK
+478 TDYVYDFR

-526 NSGVPATTPNIPNAT
+526 NSGIPATTPNIPNAT

-658 YDTFVAG
+658 YNTFVAG

-691 DLARETGENY
+691 DLARETGEDY
-701 DVTEKRILDT
+701 DVTEQRILDT

-730 DQDPDR
+730 DQDPNR
-736 DILLSDFIKESMA
+736 DILLSDFIKETMSE
-749 QVFYTNDF
+749 VFYTNDF

-775 VFRGLPKTYDTGIW
+775 VYNGLPKTYDTGIW
-789 GIGEVG
+789 GVG
-795 ISYNSLTEIIN
+795 SVNLSYNSLAEIIN

-889 LIRVLLADRD
+889 LVRVLLADRD
-899 DMSLTATKAGSAYK
+899 DMSLTATHAGSASK
-913 EIIGFTFSL
+913 SIFSL
-922 NGDLVLNADGCAG
+922 DGDLVLNADGCAG

-1033 RAPIDV
+1033 KAHVDV

-1260 LTDLARAVAGVS
+1260 LTDLAKAVAGIS
-1272 GILPQKALDIIEK
+1272 GVLPEKALDIIEK

-1299 LADDHNWGFE
+1299 LADGHNWGFE

-1446 PLYNVDLNAML
+1446 PLYNIDLNAML

-1497 KVIGTDYTSN
+1497 KVVGTDYTSK
-1507 SAFVGEGRKGAYTE
+1507 SAFVGEGRKGAYNE

-1568 GIEPETKPIN
+1568 GVEPETKPIN

-1749 IVTIKGAEGYKNGI
+1749 IVTIKGAEGYKKGI

-2081 DLDFWST
+2081 DIDFWST
-2088 YKVPTFE
+2088 YKVPAFE

-2191 AIMAAPADEILE
+2191 VIMAAPADEILE

-2443 GGNDVIGSNG
+2443 GGNDVLGSNG

-2466 KIFFQEIIDFFRNLF
+2466 RIFFQEIIDFFKELF